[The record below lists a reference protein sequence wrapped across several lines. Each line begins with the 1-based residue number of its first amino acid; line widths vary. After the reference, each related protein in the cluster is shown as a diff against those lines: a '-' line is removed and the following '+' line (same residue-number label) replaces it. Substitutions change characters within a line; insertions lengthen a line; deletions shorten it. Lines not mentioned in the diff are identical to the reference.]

1 MRCARYGSIAR
12 SVGLWGLSVCLVV
25 AASGCTRPAPPV
37 SLSGGA
43 TAGAGRGE
51 GPRARLAPPPSL
63 PGERLVARLCDLAG
77 EAQLEQGERGLSQT
91 LAALDTPYKLVSPYS
106 GLRGEA
112 ALRVIE
118 VAVAEPDVERY
129 PAAPPPPRPD
139 DKSAEAGAGSERP
152 AGERTAP
159 RFDPVWNRYRGVY
172 ESKLSLVSPP
182 GSCYRFRLALPQQA
196 TLSLSAAVIPPQQ
209 GAKGGVPLDLTV
221 RLDDQEL
228 WRERIGSGSPRLHR
242 WLPLSLRLPPPS
254 PTEAA
259 DGGGRDR
266 RRELALCSQPAAAGQ
281 PAGTAVFGS
290 PEIWAEGQGA
300 AAPNLLLI
308 IVDTLRADALGAMP
322 RVSQYAARGARFSQ
336 AITAA
341 TWTRPA
347 LLALLGGDLPTAI
360 GQNAEDMIPKERDR
374 QRFYSLDRRLL
385 PRVLRDAG
393 LKVAAVGNNFFLLGY
408 PQIGLSLGFD
418 EVDDVRHPVLD
429 SPAITRAAIQFLR
442 KNQQRAFFLQLHY
455 DAPHWPYSPPP
466 EHLDKVSTDQAA
478 RLQAVLGE
486 PDKAEPP
493 AARRPADPQARA
505 YLGEAAYADT
515 QVAEVLAELS
525 RLQLEQRT
533 LVVILGDHGEIFD
546 PKHSHFVQAL
556 KQPTMYHHG
565 WAAYDEVLRV
575 PLVMT
580 MPGRLPA
587 GAVVN
592 EQVRL
597 IDVAP
602 TVLEALGLWDLRA
615 TLPGGL
621 LAEGQSLVPLLQG
634 EHEPERPA
642 FAEGQNVRALRRG
655 GYLYLRRPDPRLRA
669 APPNV
674 TATTS
679 SGIGPVRLVTEEL
692 YDLRRD
698 PYQHHDLLAGPRSP
712 AIERTLAEMRAEF
725 TQRAPRPPEAKLP
738 ITHLALAPGG
748 GARVLSGVLLSEDP
762 QLSLLGVRNGEVTP
776 QQPGRLEVVLR
787 SGGQLDVQVDPAAK
801 LTLVLTLDGLPLAR
815 EQLLIGPFG
824 LPLLASGG
832 SAAAG
837 APAVLPDLT
846 ALVAPRD
853 PEGDEPPQIVLG
865 GAMLA
870 RLTAAYPPVLGE
882 RGEVLVWRDQTSP
895 GAAVTAL
902 SRPGATTQGEVATM
916 MRDWGY
922 AQPATSDAG
931 SKPAAPQNP
940 PAPPAAPS
948 ASTAPRPPAGPPP
961 GAAAAPT
968 TPPLLK

>member
-1 MRCARYGSIAR
+1 MRGARYGSIAR
-12 SVGLWGLSVCLVV
+12 SKGLLGPGGLSVCLALV
-25 AASGCTRPAPPV
+25 ASACTRPAPTV
-37 SLSGGA
+37 GLSGGG
-43 TAGAGRGE
+43 TASAGRGE
-51 GPRARLAPPPSL
+51 GPRARLGPPPSL

-118 VAVAEPDVERY
+118 VAVAEPDVEHY
-129 PAAPPPPRPD
+129 PAPPPPPRAPE
-139 DKSAEAGAGSERP
+139 DKAADERP
-152 AGERTAP
+152 VGERAAP

-182 GSCYRFRLALPQQA
+182 GSCYRFRLQLPSQA
-196 TLSLSAAVIPPQQ
+196 TLSLAAAVIPPQQ
-209 GAKGGVPLDLTV
+209 GGGVPLDLTV
-221 RLDDQEL
+221 RLDDKEL
-228 WRERIGSGSPRLHR
+228 WRERIGGGSARLGR
-242 WLPLSLRLPPPS
+242 WLPLSLSLPPAL
-254 PTEAA
+254 TEAA
-259 DGGGRDR
+259 DGGGRSER
-266 RRELALCSQPAAAGQ
+266 RRELSLCSQPAAAGQ
-281 PAGTAVFGS
+281 PVGTAVFGA

-300 AAPNLLLI
+300 TAPNLLLI
-308 IVDTLRADALGAMP
+308 IVDTLRADALAAMP
-322 RVSQYAARGARFSQ
+322 KVSQYAARGARFSQ

-347 LLALLGGDLPTAI
+347 LLALLGGDLPTTI

-442 KNQQRAFFLQLHY
+442 KNQQRSFFLQLHY

-466 EHLDKVSTDQAA
+466 EHLDKVSSDQAA
-478 RLQAVLGE
+478 QLQALLGE
-486 PDKAEPP
+486 PEKAEP
-493 AARRPADPQARA
+493 ASATARRAADPQARA
-505 YLGEAAYADT
+505 YLGEAAYADA

-565 WAAYDEVLRV
+565 WAAYDEILRV
-575 PLVMT
+575 PLLMM

-642 FAEGQNVRALRRG
+642 FTEGQNVRALRRG

-692 YDLRRD
+692 YDLTRD

-712 AIERTLAEMRAEF
+712 AIERTLADMRAEF

-748 GARVLSGVLLSEDP
+748 ARSLSGVLLSEDP

-824 LPLLASGG
+824 LPLLASANGAG
-832 SAAAG
+832 AAG
-837 APAVLPDLT
+837 LPDLT
-846 ALVAPRD
+846 AVVAPRE
-853 PEGDEPPQIVLG
+853 PEGDERPQIVLG

-902 SRPGATTQGEVATM
+902 SRPGAATQGEVATM

-931 SKPAAPQNP
+931 SKTT
-940 PAPPAAPS
+940 APPNP
-948 ASTAPRPPAGPPP
+948 
-961 GAAAAPT
+961 AAAAPT
-968 TPPLLK
+968 PAAPRPLSITPPTPSAGAPPTPPLLK